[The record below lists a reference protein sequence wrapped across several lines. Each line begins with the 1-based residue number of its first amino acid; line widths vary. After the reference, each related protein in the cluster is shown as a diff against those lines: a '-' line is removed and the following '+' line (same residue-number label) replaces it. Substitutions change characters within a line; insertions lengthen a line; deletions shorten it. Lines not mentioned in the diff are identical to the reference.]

1 MNTSGLLNLLLFS
14 LVGLATAVPIP
25 DSEGT
30 SADRI
35 YSAED
40 VDLKAIGDTY

>member
-1 MNTSGLLNLLLFS
+1 MHASSLLNVLLFS
-14 LVGLATAVPIP
+14 LVGLAMAVPIP

-30 SADRI
+30 SADRV
-35 YSAED
+35 YSIED